1 MGNMTFIEKKNH
13 YIITFEVGLFLLIIV
28 IIAAANFG
36 VANISF
42 KQTALIVMSKIPIV
56 NNFVSLEG
64 IKATSVI
71 ILLNL
76 RLPRILLSCL
86 VGAALSVVGTSFQ
99 GIFKNPMADPFVLGV
114 SSGAALGATITMV
127 FFKESQLFGMSIIA
141 MSAFMGAII
150 TTFLVYNIARVGT
163 KVPVTTLLLAGV
175 AINYLLSSIISL
187 IMTFNRDNIEE
198 IVMWTMGSFST
209 SGWNEVILLF
219 IIVVPSILFISAFS
233 RDLNVMML
241 GEDSARSLGIDV
253 NGFKKYIFVISTLMV
268 AAVVSVSGIIGF
280 VGLIVPHAIRMIFGS
295 DNRIVVPFSAISG
308 AMFLIICDT
317 LARVIVPPSEIPVG
331 IITSIFGVPFF
342 VYLLYKTKKKAI

>member
-1 MGNMTFIEKKNH
+1 MTFIENKSYYKRVFA
-13 YIITFEVGLFLLIIV
+13 IGVFLLIIV

-36 VANISF
+36 VADISF
-42 KQTALIVMSKIPIV
+42 KQTALIVISKIPIV
-56 NNFVSLEG
+56 NNFVSTEG
-64 IKATSVI
+64 IKSTSII

-76 RLPRILLSCL
+76 RLPRILLACL

-127 FFKESQLFGMSIIA
+127 FLKEIHFFGISMV
-141 MSAFMGAII
+141 AFTAFIGAII

-163 KVPVTTLLLAGV
+163 KVPVATLLLAGI

-187 IMTFNRDNIEE
+187 MMTFNRDNIEK

-209 SGWNEVILLF
+209 AGWNEVILLF
-219 IIVVPSILFISAFS
+219 IIIVPSILFIATFS
-233 RDLNVMML
+233 RDLNIMLL

-295 DNRIVVPFSAISG
+295 DNRVVIPFSALGG
-308 AMFLIICDT
+308 AIFLIVCDT

-342 VYLLYKTKKKAI
+342 IYLLYRTKKKAM

>member
-1 MGNMTFIEKKNH
+1 MTFIENKSYYKRVFV
-13 YIITFEVGLFLLIIV
+13 IGIFLLIIV

-36 VANISF
+36 VADISF
-42 KQTALIVMSKIPIV
+42 KQTALIVLSKIPIV
-56 NNFVSLEG
+56 NNFVLLDG
-64 IKATSVI
+64 IKSTSVI

-76 RLPRILLSCL
+76 RLPRILLACL

-127 FFKESQLFGMSIIA
+127 FLKEIHLFGMSFLA
-141 MSAFMGAII
+141 VTAFIGAII
-150 TTFLVYNIARVGT
+150 TTLLVYNIARVGT
-163 KVPVTTLLLAGV
+163 KVPVATLLLAGI

-187 IMTFNRDNIEE
+187 LMTLNRDNIEK

-209 SGWNEVILLF
+209 AGWNEVILLF
-219 IIVVPSILFISAFS
+219 IIVVPSILFISTFS
-233 RDLNVMML
+233 RDLNIMLL

-253 NGFKKYIFVISTLMV
+253 NGFKKHIFVISTLMV

-295 DNRIVVPFSAISG
+295 DNRVVIPFSALGG
-308 AMFLIICDT
+308 AIFLIICDT
-317 LARVIVPPSEIPVG
+317 LSRVVVPPSEIPVG

-342 VYLLYKTKKKAI
+342 IYLLYRTKKKAI

>member
-1 MGNMTFIEKKNH
+1 MTFIENKSYYKRVFA
-13 YIITFEVGLFLLIIV
+13 IGVFLLIIV

-36 VANISF
+36 VADISF
-42 KQTALIVMSKIPIV
+42 KQTALIVISKIPIV
-56 NNFVSLEG
+56 NNFVSTEG
-64 IKATSVI
+64 IKSTSII

-76 RLPRILLSCL
+76 RLPRILLACL

-127 FFKESQLFGMSIIA
+127 FLKEIHFFGISMV
-141 MSAFMGAII
+141 AFTAFIGAII

-163 KVPVTTLLLAGV
+163 KVPVATLLLAGI
-175 AINYLLSSIISL
+175 AINYLLSSLISL
-187 IMTFNRDNIEE
+187 MMTFNRDNIEK

-209 SGWNEVILLF
+209 AGWNEVILLF
-219 IIVVPSILFISAFS
+219 IIIVPSILFIATFS
-233 RDLNVMML
+233 RDLNIMLL

-295 DNRIVVPFSAISG
+295 DNRVVIPFSALGG
-308 AMFLIICDT
+308 AIFLIVCDT

-342 VYLLYKTKKKAI
+342 IYLLYRTKKKAM

>member
-1 MGNMTFIEKKNH
+1 MTFIEKKNF
-13 YIITFEVGLFLLIIV
+13 YRRVFIMELFLLLIV
-28 IIAAANFG
+28 IIASANVG
-36 VANISF
+36 VADISF
-42 KQTALIVMSKIPIV
+42 KQAVFIVISKIPIL
-56 NNFVSLEG
+56 NNFVALDG
-64 IKATSVI
+64 IKSTSVI
-71 ILLNL
+71 IMLNL

-86 VGAALSVVGTSFQ
+86 VGASLSVVGTSFQ

-127 FFKESQLFGMSIIA
+127 FLKNIHIFGMSMIA
-141 MSAFMGAII
+141 FSAFIGAII

-175 AINYLLSSIISL
+175 ALNYLLSSVISL
-187 IMTFNRDNIEE
+187 MMTFNRENIEE

-209 SGWNEVILLF
+209 ANWDEVILLF
-219 IIVVPSILFISAFS
+219 VIVVPSILFISIFS

-268 AAVVSVSGIIGF
+268 AAVVAVSGIIGF

-295 DNRIVVPFSAISG
+295 DNRIVIPFSALGG
-308 AMFLIICDT
+308 AIFLIMCDT
-317 LARVIVPPSEIPVG
+317 LARVVVPPSEIPVG

>member
-1 MGNMTFIEKKNH
+1 MTFIENKN
-13 YIITFEVGLFLLIIV
+13 YYKRVFAVGLFLLIIV
-28 IIAAANFG
+28 IIAATNFG
-36 VANISF
+36 VADISF
-42 KQTALIVMSKIPIV
+42 KQTTLIIISKIPIL
-56 NNFVSLEG
+56 NKFVSTEG
-64 IKATSVI
+64 IKSTSVI

-114 SSGAALGATITMV
+114 SSGAAVGATITMV
-127 FFKESQLFGMSIIA
+127 FLKEIHFFGMS
-141 MSAFMGAII
+141 MVAFTAFIGAII

-163 KVPVTTLLLAGV
+163 KVPVATLLLAGI

-187 IMTFNRDNIEE
+187 MMTFNNDDIEK

-209 SGWNEVILLF
+209 AGWNEVILLF
-219 IIVVPSILFISAFS
+219 IIVVPSILFIATFS
-233 RDLNVMML
+233 RDLNIMLL

-253 NGFKKYIFVISTLMV
+253 NGFKKHIFVISTLMV

-280 VGLIVPHAIRMIFGS
+280 VGLIIPHAIRMMFGS
-295 DNRIVVPFSAISG
+295 DNRVVIPFSALGG
-308 AMFLIICDT
+308 AIFLIICDT

-342 VYLLYKTKKKAI
+342 IYLLYRTKKKAI

>member
-1 MGNMTFIEKKNH
+1 MTFIENKSYYKRVFV
-13 YIITFEVGLFLLIIV
+13 IGIFLLIIV

-36 VANISF
+36 VADISF
-42 KQTALIVMSKIPIV
+42 KQTAIIVLSKIPIL
-56 NNFVSLEG
+56 NNFVFTDG
-64 IKATSVI
+64 IKSTSVI

-76 RLPRILLSCL
+76 RLPRILLACL

-127 FFKESQLFGMSIIA
+127 FLKEIHFFGMS
-141 MSAFMGAII
+141 MVAFTAFIGAII

-163 KVPVTTLLLAGV
+163 KVPVATLLLAGI

-187 IMTFNRDNIEE
+187 MMTFNNNDIEK

-209 SGWNEVILLF
+209 AGWNEVILLF
-219 IIVVPSILFISAFS
+219 IIVVPSILFIATFS
-233 RDLNVMML
+233 RDLNIMLL

-253 NGFKKYIFVISTLMV
+253 NGFKKHIFVISTLMV

-280 VGLIVPHAIRMIFGS
+280 VGLIIPHAIRMMFGS
-295 DNRIVVPFSAISG
+295 DNRVVIPFSALGG
-308 AMFLIICDT
+308 AIFLIICDT
-317 LARVIVPPSEIPVG
+317 LARVVVPPSEIPVG

-342 VYLLYKTKKKAI
+342 IFLLYRTKKKVI

>member
-1 MGNMTFIEKKNH
+1 MTFIEKKSH
-13 YIITFEVGLFLLIIV
+13 YRRIFAVGLFLLIIV
-28 IIAAANFG
+28 IITAANFG
-36 VANISF
+36 VADISL

-64 IKATSVI
+64 IKSTSVI

-127 FFKESQLFGMSIIA
+127 FLKESHLFGMSIIA
-141 MSAFMGAII
+141 MSAFIGAII

-187 IMTFNRDNIEE
+187 MMTFNRDNIEE

-209 SGWNEVILLF
+209 AGWNEVILLF
-219 IIVVPSILFISAFS
+219 IIIVPSILFISTFS

-253 NGFKKYIFVISTLMV
+253 NGFKKYIFIISTLMV

-295 DNRIVVPFSAISG
+295 DNRVVVPFSALFG
-308 AMFLIICDT
+308 AIFLIICDT

>member
-1 MGNMTFIEKKNH
+1 MTFIEKKN
-13 YIITFEVGLFLLIIV
+13 YYRRFFILCLLILIIM

-42 KQTALIVMSKIPIV
+42 KQTTLIVMSKIPIV

-64 IKATSVI
+64 IKSTSVI

-127 FFKESQLFGMSIIA
+127 FLKESHLFGISMIA
-141 MSAFMGAII
+141 LSAFMGAII

-187 IMTFNRDNIEE
+187 MMTFNRDNIEE

-209 SGWNEVILLF
+209 AGWNDVILLF
-219 IIVVPSILFISAFS
+219 IIVVPSILFISTFS

-295 DNRIVVPFSAISG
+295 DNRVVVPFSAIFG
-308 AMFLIICDT
+308 AMFLIVCDT
-317 LARVIVPPSEIPVG
+317 LARVVVPPSEIPVG

>member
-1 MGNMTFIEKKNH
+1 MTFIENKSYYKRVF
-13 YIITFEVGLFLLIIV
+13 IIGVFMLIIA
-28 IIAAANFG
+28 IIASANFG
-36 VANISF
+36 VADISF
-42 KQTALIVMSKIPIV
+42 KQTALIVISKIPIL
-56 NNFVSLEG
+56 NKFVSTEG
-64 IKATSVI
+64 IKTTSII

-76 RLPRILLSCL
+76 RLPRILLACL

-114 SSGAALGATITMV
+114 SSGAALGATIAMV
-127 FFKESQLFGMSIIA
+127 FLSGTHFFGMSLV
-141 MSAFMGAII
+141 AFTAFIGAII

-163 KVPVTTLLLAGV
+163 KVPVATLLLAGI

-187 IMTFNRDNIEE
+187 LMTFNSDNIEK

-209 SGWNEVILLF
+209 AGWNEVILLF
-219 IIVVPSILFISAFS
+219 IIVVPSILFIFAFS
-233 RDLNVMML
+233 RDLNIMLL

-253 NGFKKYIFVISTLMV
+253 SGFKKHIFVISTLMV

-295 DNRIVVPFSAISG
+295 DNRVVIPFSALGG
-308 AMFLIICDT
+308 AIFLIICDT

-342 VYLLYKTKKKAI
+342 IYLLYRTKKKAI

>member
-1 MGNMTFIEKKNH
+1 MTFIENKSYYKKVFA
-13 YIITFEVGLFLLIIV
+13 IGVFLLMIV
-28 IIAAANFG
+28 IIASANLG
-36 VANISF
+36 VADISF
-42 KQTALIVMSKIPIV
+42 KQTALIILSKIPIV
-56 NNFVSLEG
+56 NNFVSTEG
-64 IKATSVI
+64 IKSTSII

-76 RLPRILLSCL
+76 RLPRILVACL
-86 VGAALSVVGTSFQ
+86 VGSALSVVGTSFQ

-127 FFKESQLFGMSIIA
+127 FLKEIHFFGMSMVA
-141 MSAFMGAII
+141 LTAFIGAII

-163 KVPVTTLLLAGV
+163 KVPVATLLLSGI

-187 IMTFNRDNIEE
+187 MMTFNRDNIEK

-209 SGWNEVILLF
+209 AGWNEVILL
-219 IIVVPSILFISAFS
+219 IIIIVPSIIFIFAFS
-233 RDLNVMML
+233 RDLNIMLL

-253 NGFKKYIFVISTLMV
+253 NGFKKHIFVISTLMV

-295 DNRIVVPFSAISG
+295 DNRVVIPFSALGG
-308 AMFLIICDT
+308 AIFLIICDT
-317 LARVIVPPSEIPVG
+317 LARVVVPPSEIPVG

-342 VYLLYKTKKKAI
+342 IYLLYRTKKKAI

>member
-1 MGNMTFIEKKNH
+1 MTFIEKKNH
-13 YIITFEVGLFLLIIV
+13 YRRIFAVGLFLLIIV

-64 IKATSVI
+64 IKSTSVI

-99 GIFKNPMADPFVLGV
+99 GIFKNPMADPFV
-114 SSGAALGATITMV
+114 SGSFIWCSTWGHYNNG
-127 FFKESQLFGMSIIA
+127 FFKESHLFGMSMVA
-141 MSAFMGAII
+141 MSAFIGAII

-187 IMTFNRDNIEE
+187 MMTFNRDNIEE

-209 SGWNEVILLF
+209 AGWNEVILLF
-219 IIVVPSILFISAFS
+219 IIVVPSILFIATFS

-295 DNRIVVPFSAISG
+295 DNRVVVPFSAIVG
-308 AMFLIICDT
+308 AIFLIICDT

-342 VYLLYKTKKKAI
+342 IYLLYKTKKKAI

>member
-1 MGNMTFIEKKNH
+1 MTFIENKSYYKKVFA
-13 YIITFEVGLFLLIIV
+13 IGVFLLIIV

-36 VANISF
+36 VADISF
-42 KQTALIVMSKIPIV
+42 KQTALIVISKIPII
-56 NNFVSLEG
+56 NNLVSTGG
-64 IKATSVI
+64 IKSTSII

-76 RLPRILLSCL
+76 RLPRILLACL

-127 FFKESQLFGMSIIA
+127 FLKEIHFFGMS
-141 MSAFMGAII
+141 MVAFTAFIGAII

-163 KVPVTTLLLAGV
+163 KVPVATLLLAGI

-187 IMTFNRDNIEE
+187 MMTFNRDNIEK

-209 SGWNEVILLF
+209 AGWDEVILLF
-219 IIVVPSILFISAFS
+219 IIVVPSIIFISTFS
-233 RDLNVMML
+233 RELNIMLL

-253 NGFKKYIFVISTLMV
+253 NGFKKHIFVISTLMV

-280 VGLIVPHAIRMIFGS
+280 VGLIIPHAIRMIFGS
-295 DNRIVVPFSAISG
+295 DNRVVIPFSALGG
-308 AMFLIICDT
+308 AIFLVICDT
-317 LARVIVPPSEIPVG
+317 LARVVVPPSEIPVG

-342 VYLLYKTKKKAI
+342 IYLLYRTKKKAI

>member
-1 MGNMTFIEKKNH
+1 MTFIENKSYYKRVFA
-13 YIITFEVGLFLLIIV
+13 IGVFLLIFV

-36 VANISF
+36 VADISF
-42 KQTALIVMSKIPIV
+42 KQTALIVISKIPIV
-56 NNFVSLEG
+56 NTLVSTGG
-64 IKATSVI
+64 IKSTSII

-76 RLPRILLSCL
+76 RLPRILLACL

-127 FFKESQLFGMSIIA
+127 FLKEVHFFGMSMVA
-141 MSAFMGAII
+141 LTAFIGAII

-163 KVPVTTLLLAGV
+163 KVPVATLLLAGI

-187 IMTFNRDNIEE
+187 MMTFNRDNIEK

-209 SGWNEVILLF
+209 AGWNEVILLS
-219 IIVVPSILFISAFS
+219 IIVIPSILFISTFS
-233 RDLNVMML
+233 RDLNIMLL
-241 GEDSARSLGIDV
+241 GEDTARSLGIDV

-295 DNRIVVPFSAISG
+295 DNRVVIPFSALGG
-308 AMFLIICDT
+308 AIFLIICDT
-317 LARVIVPPSEIPVG
+317 FARVVVPPSEIPVG

-342 VYLLYKTKKKAI
+342 IYLLYRTKKKAI